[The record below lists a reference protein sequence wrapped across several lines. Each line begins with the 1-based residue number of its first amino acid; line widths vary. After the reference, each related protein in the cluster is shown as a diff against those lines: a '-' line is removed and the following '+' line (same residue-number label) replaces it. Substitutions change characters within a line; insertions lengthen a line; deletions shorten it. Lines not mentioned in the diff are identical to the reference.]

1 MPDLNTL
8 LSDREKLAKRLEAIE
23 NGLAELRLDVAQ
35 ADEEIKMA
43 KRHRLAMVTRGRRM
57 FALLQEC
64 KSELCRYD
72 ALIKQTVD
80 AIADNH
86 IGEREGAYLIPG
98 GMVIARTRINGN
110 LYTAFVELLDS
121 S

>member
-1 MPDLNTL
+1 
-8 LSDREKLAKRLEAIE
+8 
-23 NGLAELRLDVAQ
+23 
-35 ADEEIKMA
+35 
-43 KRHRLAMVTRGRRM
+43 M

-64 KSELCRYD
+64 KLELERHD
-72 ALIKQTVD
+72 ALIKSAVD
-80 AIADNH
+80 SIADHH

-98 GMVIARTRINGN
+98 GMVIARTRVNGT